1 MTSYK
6 TVRFDAG
13 NVRQCYCLAF
23 PFSAIIATLNKVK
36 ANTGRLPDIDRSRND
51 RSGKEKEIAF
61 R

>member
-23 PFSAIIATLNKVK
+23 PFSAIITAQKKVK
-36 ANTGRLPDIDRSRND
+36 TNTGRLTGIDRSRAD